1 MLNVYVYIL
10 ITLFINDVYF
20 YPGHVLTIDSEGEAN
35 MIPSEIMHNSI
46 KQSKKINMDLTL
58 KFLTNQMLVIDLPG
72 SEEAVDDVIK

>member
-1 MLNVYVYIL
+1 M
-10 ITLFINDVYF
+10 FF
-20 YPGHVLTIDSEGEAN
+20 YLGHVLTTDSEGEPS
-35 MIPSEIMHNSI
+35 MIPPEIMHNSI